1 MGRDEALTWAETQ
14 NPLEEQAEASRL
26 WPGLF
31 QTSGTPSPAGV
42 HCPLPCLTADHLA
55 KPLMPI
61 LSLLPSARLVL
72 PWPHPQPPMQ

>member
-31 QTSGTPSPAGV
+31 RPQVLLLQPEF
-42 HCPLPCLTADHLA
+42 TALC
-55 KPLMPI
+55 
-61 LSLLPSARLVL
+61 SV
-72 PWPHPQPPMQ
+72 

>member
-1 MGRDEALTWAETQ
+1 MGLYDGRDGALRWAGRGSRMGRDEALTWAETQ

-42 HCPLPCLTADHLA
+42 HCPLLCLTAD
-55 KPLMPI
+55 
-61 LSLLPSARLVL
+61 R
-72 PWPHPQPPMQ
+72 